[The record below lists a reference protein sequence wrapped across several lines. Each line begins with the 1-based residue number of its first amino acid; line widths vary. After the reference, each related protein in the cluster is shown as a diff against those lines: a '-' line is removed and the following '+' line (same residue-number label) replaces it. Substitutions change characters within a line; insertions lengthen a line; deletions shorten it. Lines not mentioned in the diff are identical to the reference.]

1 MLKFSKLCAQ
11 INCGNVNFGAQFTK
25 FRHWASSMP
34 LRIFRAYNDLP
45 VDRFLP
51 TDMKVYILH
60 RHILFSLFV
69 YSWNSAAPKANIY
82 YLLHCIILNF
92 KLNFALFYFIG
103 IICQISVN
111 T

>member
-1 MLKFSKLCAQ
+1 MLKFSKLCVQ

-69 YSWNSAAPKANIY
+69 YSWNSAAPKD
-82 YLLHCIILNF
+82 CIILNF
-92 KLNFALFYFIG
+92 KLNFPLFYFIG